1 MFSRPEEWSKWIRKF
16 KRFPIASGL
25 ASQEDD
31 VQMNTLIY
39 AMGDQADDVVCSFAL
54 SDVERRK
61 YDTVKEKFDGY
72 FIRRRNVIYERAKFN
87 RRKQVEGRQSKRLS
101 RLSTHWLSSVDL
113 VIYTMRLSATKS

>member
-16 KRFPIASGL
+16 ERFPIASGL

-31 VQMNTLIY
+31 VQMNTLKD

-54 SDVERRK
+54 SDVDRRK

-101 RLSTHWLSSVDL
+101 RLSTHWLSSVDM
-113 VIYTMRLSATKS
+113 VIYTMR